1 MLDARAQVHT
11 WADFLGALESKCLTL
26 VPWCETTWSEE
37 MVKLRT
43 GPFGPLVEEAFVK
56 HGITQ
61 VTTAAQI
68 TEEKWKQ
75 ARVPLQRAL
84 WLRRASS
91 EVSRRLTMGDVRD
104 RTCDKGTVNRE
115 AG

>member
-1 MLDARAQVHT
+1 
-11 WADFLGALESKCLTL
+11 

-61 VTTAAQI
+61 VTMAAQI

-84 WLRRASS
+84 GCGVRA
-91 EVSRRLTMGDVRD
+91 VRSQGASQWEICEIGHATKA
-104 RTCDKGTVNRE
+104 R
-115 AG
+115 

>member
-1 MLDARAQVHT
+1 MVIPDTYDPQGQARCAREQVHNWT
-11 WADFLGALESKCLTL
+11 DRCAREQVHNWTDFLGALESKCLTL

-43 GPFGPLVEEAFVK
+43 GPFGPLVEEAFGK

-61 VTTAAQI
+61 VSIAAQI

-84 WLRRASS
+84 
-91 EVSRRLTMGDVRD
+91 G
-104 RTCDKGTVNRE
+104 
-115 AG
+115 

>member
-1 MLDARAQVHT
+1 
-11 WADFLGALESKCLTL
+11 
-26 VPWCETTWSEE
+26 
-37 MVKLRT
+37 MVKLPT
-43 GPFGPLVEEAFVK
+43 SPFQSHLVEEAFVK

-61 VTTAAQI
+61 VTAAAQI

-91 EVSRRLTMGDVRD
+91 EVS
-104 RTCDKGTVNRE
+104 E
-115 AG
+115 APHNGECRSINILGSVSSSPKTPKPRI

>member
-1 MLDARAQVHT
+1 
-11 WADFLGALESKCLTL
+11 
-26 VPWCETTWSEE
+26 

-61 VTTAAQI
+61 VTMAAQI

-84 WLRRASS
+84 
-91 EVSRRLTMGDVRD
+91 G
-104 RTCDKGTVNRE
+104 CG
-115 AG
+115 